1 MAAPKTNQNIQLP
14 PAPVTP
20 LMEHLRIISETP
32 IPQPVIELYEDD
44 VRELSKALGLNIN
57 SSEMLVSRV
66 KAMTALDIDGLE
78 IVLEPALLQRLKS
91 RAVRQGF
98 QPFLAAEIT
107 RQLRAFVGM

>member
-1 MAAPKTNQNIQLP
+1 MPDPKRLTVKDIPTNEQIQSHLD
-14 PAPVTP
+14 
-20 LMEHLRIISETP
+20 EHGISLSHSEV
-32 IPQPVIELYEDD
+32 Q
-44 VRELSKALGLNIN
+44 ELSKALGLNIN

-91 RAVRQGF
+91 RCVRQGF